1 MISMLQYS
9 TQSFRKLGNV
19 LEETRRLSLS
29 DDNSNSRTVYESF
42 SNLDEAMAIAIR
54 NSLTDSEGGGERSL
68 LESFRNLD
76 GALKQAAAV
85 SMENSGV
92 CTVGGGGKGTRGN
105 LCESFSDLDDA
116 MALAIRLSLGDD
128 ADKNAMFGEK
138 DYGYLDTLEEYDSS
152 EREGSS
158 ICDDSYTSSCQRVDH
173 VAEAKPQLS
182 RLDRKRANHRLKQGK
197 ANASTKSA
205 GVFEQVQAKGG
216 G

>member
-9 TQSFRKLGNV
+9 TQSFRNLGNV

-128 ADKNAMFGEK
+128 ADKNWMFK
-138 DYGYLDTLEEYDSS
+138 
-152 EREGSS
+152 
-158 ICDDSYTSSCQRVDH
+158 
-173 VAEAKPQLS
+173 
-182 RLDRKRANHRLKQGK
+182 
-197 ANASTKSA
+197 
-205 GVFEQVQAKGG
+205 
-216 G
+216 